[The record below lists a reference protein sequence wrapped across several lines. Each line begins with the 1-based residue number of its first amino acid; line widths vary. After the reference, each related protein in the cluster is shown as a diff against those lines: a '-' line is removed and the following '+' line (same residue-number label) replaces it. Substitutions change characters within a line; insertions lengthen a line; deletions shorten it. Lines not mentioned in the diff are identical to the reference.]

1 MRNYGQVIHKIIQR
15 GNINMASVS
24 KDVTLYGFWA
34 SSGTFYSLAPQ
45 MATIYRLRTVRTL
58 RKIGPIEGDLQKAT
72 WRVRAALVYKNI
84 NYDEVSINIV
94 GKDEG
99 WVDYQKKINPMGFVP
114 SGSVSNWS
122 HEVDLGHLRSTSTN
136 RGLSTFN
143 NLR

>member
-1 MRNYGQVIHKIIQR
+1 MGFFRNI
-15 GNINMASVS
+15 
-24 KDVTLYGFWA
+24 LL
-34 SSGTFYSLAPQ
+34 SS
-45 MATIYRLRTVRTL
+45 ATNGYDILPPNSPES
-58 RKIGPIEGDLQKAT
+58 GPIEGNLQKAT

-122 HEVDLGHLRSTSTN
+122 HEVDPCLEVNLDQSR
-136 RGLSTFN
+136 TFDF
-143 NLR
+143 